1 MLRTKTGK
9 FMLSTL
15 FGKKKLTEDKI
26 ANIFV
31 NSILN
36 TVEDTFE
43 DVATAIMADP
53 EFVRQPNIDPTDSDK
68 FLMIVIAGNFNY
80 FSRYFS
86 NTEEQLLKAK
96 ITQKLANVFGMN
108 YDEMKNIIASYRDF
122 IYRVNHPSKNT
133 LYGMSKAVFFK
144 YRLGQYQ
151 DEYFAKLNAPNP
163 LFLKRMDH
171 IMENY
176 LWNWTAFFNKYKYQ
190 STVH

>member
-1 MLRTKTGK
+1 
-9 FMLSTL
+9 MLSTL

-31 NSILN
+31 NSLLN
-36 TVEDTFE
+36 TVEETFE

-53 EFVRQPNIDPTDSDK
+53 EFVVQPNIDPTDSDK

-86 NTEEQLLKAK
+86 NAEEQLLKAK
-96 ITQKLANVFGMN
+96 ITQKLANVFGLS
-108 YDEMKNIIASYRDF
+108 YDEMKTIISEYRDF

-151 DEYFAKLNAPNP
+151 DEYFAQLNAPNP
-163 LFLKRMDH
+163 LFLKRMDN